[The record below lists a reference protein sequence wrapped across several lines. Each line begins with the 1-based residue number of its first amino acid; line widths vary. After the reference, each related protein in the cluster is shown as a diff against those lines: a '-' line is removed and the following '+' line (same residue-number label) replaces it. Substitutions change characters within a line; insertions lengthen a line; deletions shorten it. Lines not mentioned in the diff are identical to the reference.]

1 MAMGAMAGDAL
12 RAEAISVGGVG
23 ARMGDASAG
32 GDCEGFVSFLPSSAS
47 STDGGS
53 AGRAASA
60 LAKGAGDAGRCT
72 GLTFVGLPG
81 RLEGRL
87 AGRLP
92 GRLPGLLPGRLP
104 GLLPGRLPGLLG
116 AREPGRDRIVSMLA
130 AKASADGIARRA
142 SSPAATTA
150 DDAGGLTGAADLGR
164 GAVLLISGRPNELE
178 RTIPAALLPNEFLRT
193 RTGRPSP
200 RALRARSSAACCLV
214 LDCSPLLGPT

>member
-104 GLLPGRLPGLLG
+104 GLLG

-178 RTIPAALLPNEFLRT
+178 RTILAALLPNEFLRT